1 MVVALFLFSFL
12 FLTARAAVDPELT
25 GTWSTKSRKVV
36 TGPDFYDPIK
46 DRFKEPPLTGFA
58 YSFTDDGYYEEAY
71 YRAVSNPKDP
81 SCPQGIMQWQHGRY
95 SKEPNGS
102 LILTPFA
109 VDGRQLVSDPC
120 KGDQSSYTRYNQTE
134 IFERYEVLTDRFHN
148 VRRLNL
154 YAHDG
159 SPLNPMYLIYKPPQM
174 LPTQTLNPTVRKG
187 PTATANAKRD
197 VIIEEAVEPLNKN
210 VFVKLT
216 DPINADRW
224 WWVGVIMTSLGGL
237 ALLVS

>member
-1 MVVALFLFSFL
+1 
-12 FLTARAAVDPELT
+12 
-25 GTWSTKSRKVV
+25 
-36 TGPDFYDPIK
+36 
-46 DRFKEPPLTGFA
+46 
-58 YSFTDDGYYEEAY
+58 
-71 YRAVSNPKDP
+71 
-81 SCPQGIMQWQHGRY
+81 
-95 SKEPNGS
+95 
-102 LILTPFA
+102 
-109 VDGRQLVSDPC
+109 
-120 KGDQSSYTRYNQTE
+120 
-134 IFERYEVLTDRFHN
+134 
-148 VRRLNL
+148 
-154 YAHDG
+154 
-159 SPLNPMYLIYKPPQM
+159 MYLIYKPPQM